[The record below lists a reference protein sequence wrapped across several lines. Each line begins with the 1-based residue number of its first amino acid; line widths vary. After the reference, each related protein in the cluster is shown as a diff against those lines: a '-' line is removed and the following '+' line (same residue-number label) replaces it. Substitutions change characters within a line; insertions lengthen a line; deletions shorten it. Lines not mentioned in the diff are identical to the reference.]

1 MNTYLFSINHS
12 QNMLKFLF
20 SAVSVS
26 VIYLCWNIKQVPSAY
41 SSSLQSP
48 ACGIS
53 FKYNSK
59 KSGHKMDP

>member
-1 MNTYLFSINHS
+1 M
-12 QNMLKFLF
+12 
-20 SAVSVS
+20 
-26 VIYLCWNIKQVPSAY
+26 PSAY

-59 KSGHKMDP
+59 KSGHKMDPWGTPHREFPGFEKVFLIWTLDFLFDR